1 MTIFKYEMKQYRK
14 YILGWA
20 FALAICIFTMT
31 PVYYGLFDSVG
42 ATSNTLYMTLGN
54 SSFFQ
59 SIGISMGYMTE
70 PLGIYGF
77 LTSFFMIAAG
87 IFALH
92 FGISIHT
99 KEFAGKTSEYLFT
112 KPHTRREIFGAKALV
127 VLCGSLIVSVCFLLA
142 SLLALLLFRST
153 FPFREFFLIANSLT
167 LLTIIF
173 SALGLLIGVAFSN
186 NRNPLLTAGL
196 ITFAEYCTTSFSRI
210 AGNKGIGFLSPYSFF
225 GAADIAHSGFYDVTY
240 MIWYLFLLVLF
251 IVAAYFIFLK
261 KDVQFRS

>member
-1 MTIFKYEMKQYRK
+1 MIIFKYEMKQFRK
-14 YILGWA
+14 YILGWSL
-20 FALAICIFTMT
+20 ALAICIFVMT
-31 PVYYGLFDSVG
+31 PVYYGLFNSAG
-42 ATSNTLYMTLGN
+42 ETSNTLYETLGN

-59 SIGISMGYMTE
+59 SIGISRGFMTE
-70 PLGIYGF
+70 PLGVYGF

-112 KPHTRREIFGAKALV
+112 KPHTRKEIFLAKALV
-127 VLCGSLIVSVCFLLA
+127 VLFGSLIVSICFALA
-142 SLLALLLFRST
+142 SLLTLVLFRPT
-153 FPFREFFLIANSLT
+153 FSLGEFFLIANSLT

-173 SALGLLIGVAFSN
+173 SALGLLIGAVFSN

-196 ITFAEYCTTSFSRI
+196 IIFAEYCITSFSRI
-210 AGNKGIGFLSPYSFF
+210 AGTKGIGFLSPYSFF
-225 GAADIAHSGFYDVTY
+225 GAADIASSGFYDVTY
-240 MIWYLFLLVLF
+240 MIWYMLLLVVC
-251 IVAAYFIFLK
+251 IAAAYFLFLK